1 VVKRSTVIHGMAALG
16 AALCL
21 TSAPLRAADQPGVT
35 VFAAASL
42 REAFEAAAP
51 AFTKQTGIKV
61 TYSFGGSDTLV
72 TQLKQGAPAD
82 VFASANE
89 AQMKVASDAGL
100 LAEAPRTFVRNRL
113 VVIVPKDN
121 PAKITAVG
129 DLAKSGVKVV
139 LATATVPVGNYA
151 RTAFRKLNGGQ
162 GYPADFAGAVE
173 RNVVS
178 DELDVKAVATKI
190 ALGEGDAGV
199 VYATDVTPSIAPK
212 VTAIQFPP
220 GAAPEAIY
228 PIAPLKA
235 APNAAGA
242 RAFVAFILSPAGQAF
257 LRARGF
263 AAP

>member
-1 VVKRSTVIHGMAALG
+1 MIVARLLRGAAMLG

-21 TSAPLRAADQPGVT
+21 TSAPLGAADQPRLT

-51 AFTKQTGIKV
+51 AFAKQTGIAV
-61 TYSFGGSDTLV
+61 TYAFGGSDMLV

-82 VFASANE
+82 VYASANE

-100 LAEAPRTFVRNRL
+100 LAEPARTVARNRL
-113 VVIVPKDN
+113 VLIVPKDN
-121 PAKITAVG
+121 SAKIASLA
-129 DLAKSGVKVV
+129 DLAKPGVKVV
-139 LATATVPVGNYA
+139 LTAPTVPVGNYA
-151 RTAFRKLNGGQ
+151 RTAFRKLDGAQ
-162 GYPADFAGAVE
+162 GFPADFGGAVE

-199 VYATDVTPSIAPK
+199 VYATDVTPSIAAK
-212 VTAIQFPP
+212 VVTIAFPP
-220 GAAPEAIY
+220 GTPEAIY
-228 PIAPLKA
+228 PIAALKGA
-235 APNAAGA
+235 ANAAGA
-242 RAFVAFILSPAGQAF
+242 RRFVAFMLSPAGRAF